1 MLSCKTLR
9 WEPIG
14 FSRQTM
20 WQYKNLLL
28 RACPRVKSRR
38 YGTISVAAPSVSNSR
53 APSVLWTM
61 FFALLFVLPL
71 YCIAGIIIGQSCL
84 CAERGL
90 DNHYSTTVSR
100 SLECFPDCN
109 NKKPCMHNH
118 MHTGQVSQLVIIFSK
133 RFRLPSQ
140 SSSWQV
146 AVWLM
151 ASLWVHRSPLP
162 LLAVGYHSPILIPSR
177 WDGCA
182 PITLSVLCKV
192 YFHLII

>member
-1 MLSCKTLR
+1 MRPLALS
-9 WEPIG
+9 
-14 FSRQTM
+14 
-20 WQYKNLLL
+20 
-28 RACPRVKSRR
+28 
-38 YGTISVAAPSVSNSR
+38 APSVSNSR
-53 APSVLWTM
+53 APSGLWTT

-84 CAERGL
+84 CVGRGL

-100 SLECFPDCN
+100 SLECLPDCN

-133 RFRLPSQ
+133 RFRLPFQ
-140 SSSWQV
+140 PSSWQV

-182 PITLSVLCKV
+182 PVTLSVLCKV